1 MRGRPTVGMVG
12 AGQLARMTY
21 QAAISLNVDL
31 VVLAASPDDP
41 AVTAGA
47 RHLIGSPR
55 NPKDLQRLAEASCNL
70 ITFDHELVPTN
81 ALQALEVSGCQL
93 RPSAS
98 AFALAQDKL
107 NALERIS
114 AMKGIEIL
122 VPPFSLIHA
131 AQDLLAFAEQFG
143 WPLVAKARQGGY
155 DGRGV
160 AILEEP
166 EEAEALLAKSPGV
179 QWIAEAFVEIETEI
193 AVQVA
198 RSPSGQIATY
208 EPVETLQRDG
218 ICIEVVSPARIPD
231 ALAQRARRA
240 AGAIFEE
247 TGATGICAIEMFL
260 DKQGNLVFNEV
271 ALRPHNSGHL
281 TIEAAATSQFEQHLR
296 AVLDWPLG
304 STNLVSPAAMVN
316 LIAPGNTV
324 DISQGLLRGLE
335 VPGASFHLYAKAPRK
350 GRKIGHVTVLDPE
363 LDQALAK
370 ARQACARFWGD
381 Q

>member
-1 MRGRPTVGMVG
+1 MRDSPSVGMVG
-12 AGQLARMTY
+12 AGQLARMTH
-21 QAAISLNVDL
+21 QAAISLNIDL

-47 RHLIGSPR
+47 RHVIGSPR
-55 NPKDLQRLAEASCNL
+55 STKDLQRLGKASCNL
-70 ITFDHELVPTN
+70 ITFDHELVPTK
-81 ALQALEVSGCQL
+81 ALQELEASGCQL

-114 AMKGIEIL
+114 SMKGIEIL
-122 VPPFSLIHA
+122 VPPFSLIHEA
-131 AQDLLAFAEQFG
+131 KDLLAFAEQFG
-143 WPLVAKARQGGY
+143 WPVVAKARQGGY

-160 AILEEP
+160 AILEGP
-166 EEAEALLAKSPGV
+166 EEARALFEGSPGV
-179 QWIAEAFVEIETEI
+179 EWIAEAFVEIETEI

-208 EPVETLQRDG
+208 EPVETLQKDG

-247 TGATGICAIEMFL
+247 TGATGICVIEIFL

-304 STNLVSPAAMVN
+304 STELVSPAAMVN
-316 LIAPGNTV
+316 LIAPGDTV
-324 DISQGLLRGLE
+324 DISQGLLRSLE
-335 VPGASFHLYAKAPRK
+335 VPGACLHLYAKAPRK
-350 GRKIGHVTVLDPE
+350 GRKIGHVTVLDPDLNE
-363 LDQALAK
+363 ALAK
-370 ARQACARFWGD
+370 ARDACARFWKD
-381 Q
+381 H